1 MSKYNKEYFSDD
13 EISENDD
20 NNNEINISKDKNEE
34 LSGYEESEDESMD
47 EETRNIIFNKVSNIN
62 YDLIQYPTTVKT
74 KNKDKSKSKGKDKHI
89 SLIDFNK
96 KIEEDAKSKITKKFT
111 SKRVNDKKK
120 SLGITEELPK
130 RSFNPR
136 LPPYNFVHN
145 VHDRKLEENVNI
157 NNTEEFPTL

>member
-13 EISENDD
+13 EKSENDNTD
-20 NNNEINISKDKNEE
+20 TINNLSKDKNED

-47 EETRNIIFNKVSNIN
+47 EETRNIIFNKISNIN
-62 YDLIQYPTTVKT
+62 YEMNQESPINESKKKI
-74 KNKDKSKSKGKDKHI
+74 KNKEKNTKQL

-96 KIEEDAKSKITKKFT
+96 KIADESKNKQTKKFI

-120 SLGITEELPK
+120 VLGIVEELPK
-130 RSFNPR
+130 RTFNPR

-145 VHDRKLEENVNI
+145 INDRKVEENINI
-157 NNTEEFPTL
+157 NNNEAFPTL